1 MKKEEKRLY
10 RILFTSS
17 DRVIELYARE
27 VSQGGLFGFVEVEDL
42 VFGEKSAILVDPSE
56 DALRKEF
63 EHTKRIFIP
72 MHSVHR
78 IEEVDRAMTGRPRV
92 LSLAPEQKKDED
104 RLTLLPPRVP

>member
-1 MKKEEKRLY
+1 MKKEERRLF
-10 RILFTSS
+10 RVLFTSN

-27 VSQGGLFGFVEVEDL
+27 VTQGGLFGFVEIEDL

-72 MHSVHR
+72 MHSIHR

-92 LSLAPEQKKDED
+92 LALAPEKKQEES
-104 RLTLLPPRVP
+104 RLTPFPPRAP